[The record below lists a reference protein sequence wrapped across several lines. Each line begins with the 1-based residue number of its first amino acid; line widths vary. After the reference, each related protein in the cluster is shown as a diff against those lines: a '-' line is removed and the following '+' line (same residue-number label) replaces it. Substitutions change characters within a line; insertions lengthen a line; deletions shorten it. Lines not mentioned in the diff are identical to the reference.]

1 MNINKY
7 IKNIWVAAC
16 ILMGGT
22 LFNSC
27 TDELDGKSVI
37 NTGTEGINLTIS
49 VDGMREKVLTR
60 AEETSER
67 TDKSEIHD
75 LHIILASGNKDEDKI
90 VDVLSV
96 ENMEEGSSL
105 SEDLTGLV
113 SGSSSNDD
121 GEIIYQYHISQE
133 KAKGASHVYVV
144 ANYMNEDGELVA
156 FPKDEISTVSTLK
169 NRKVGFPATSS
180 NPYCTMFGEV
190 ALGSST
196 DDHDHSNGSTYS
208 VELKRTLAMITV
220 GINGENLR
228 SGIVITPQSIA
239 LKQVPESCTLGEGYK
254 ATEDNID
261 KDGYG
266 YQELRWAS
274 IASDGEHATKSPA
287 NPHSNDA
294 DVIPLFICENMQGV
308 DNSITDEKGKVPS
321 DNNQRPTCSYIEVMA
336 DYNYYK
342 ELDNAENIPS
352 GIPSMLTGTI
362 TYRFYLGE
370 NVSNDFNIARN
381 KHYQLTLNLSG
392 WGGLVEEGIVTD
404 NSYNTD
410 ADVSWRVDTDLAEL
424 NEGFV
429 NTEMNLPI
437 GGCRFDVI
445 VATNNI
451 GSLKLQYG
459 ERGIANYPGEVET
472 GNNNRWVFVKTKDGW
487 SSSGNALN
495 GNFDAKD
502 NGDGTYTLSFYAKP
516 WTKEDIDD
524 VVENH
529 PDLNS
534 IDQWIKMGYRYTTF
548 EFSKTGGDNSTLT
561 VRQWLPLP
569 VMELG
574 LSGSTPAD
582 AELYYSRFDIAY
594 NNLERPLLRWGPQA
608 YDNINLTSE
617 GDDHGQLVTTDLGIT
632 ANSDVPNGE
641 FNPEYGF
648 HNQVAFFITDQQ
660 GQNAINFS
668 AALNGDATPSAL
680 DYATFIAANAEN
692 PGTGENDNGLVIENA
707 SDANG
712 QHHYALASKEEWAK
726 IEQYG
731 VLQNFLPVPYWT
743 SNMKGT
749 QSYVYIY
756 GSGGKTDLRN
766 RSDLYRA
773 RMVYHKNNEAKF

>member
-16 ILMGGT
+16 ILMGGGT

-60 AEETSER
+60 AETSDR

-75 LHIILASGNKDEDKI
+75 LHIILASGDDI
-90 VDVLSV
+90 VKVFSV
-96 ENMEEGSSL
+96 ESTETGSDQ
-105 SEDLTGLV
+105 SETSTGLE
-113 SGSSSNDD
+113 SDPSFETGDIS
-121 GEIIYQYHISQE
+121 YHISQE
-133 KAKGASHVYVV
+133 DAKGADHVYVV
-144 ANYMNEDGELVA
+144 ANYEDFSITES
-156 FPKDEISTVSTLK
+156 STVTELK
-169 NRKVGFPATSS
+169 ASKVGYSFGDLYSP
-180 NPYCTMFGEV
+180 MFGEV
-190 ALGSST
+190 ALDGSST
-196 DDHDHSNGSTYS
+196 NNHGHTNGSTYS

-220 GINGENLR
+220 GINGKDLR

-239 LKQVPESCTLGEGYK
+239 LKQVPNSCTLGEGNK
-254 ATEDNID
+254 AEESDIN

-266 YQELRWAS
+266 YQELRWAP
-274 IASDGEHATKSPA
+274 IANDGEHETTSPA
-287 NPHSNDA
+287 NPHSNNP
-294 DVIPLFICENMQGV
+294 DVIPLFMCENMQGV
-308 DNSITDEKGKVPS
+308 DENISEQTGKVPS
-321 DNNQRPTCSYIEVMA
+321 DSNQRPTCSYIEVTA
-336 DYNYYK
+336 DYEYYK
-342 ELDNAENIPS
+342 ELDSDAPSSIPS
-352 GIPSMLTGTI
+352 ILIGTI

-370 NVSNDFNIARN
+370 NITNDFNVERN

-392 WGGLVEEGIVTD
+392 WAGLVEDGKITNGNYTPNNPEVG
-404 NSYNTD
+404 
-410 ADVSWRVDTDLAEL
+410 WRVDTDLTEL

-451 GSLKLQYG
+451 GSMKLQYG

-524 VVENH
+524 VVKNH
-529 PDLNS
+529 SDLNS
-534 IDQWIKMGYRYTTF
+534 IDKWIEMGYRYTTF

-569 VMELG
+569 VMEPD

-617 GDDHGQLVTTDLGIT
+617 GDDPGLLITTGLGIT

-641 FNPEYGF
+641 FNPEFGF
-648 HNQVAFFITDQQ
+648 HNQVAFFITDRK

-692 PGTGENDNGLVIENA
+692 PGTSEGDNNLVIENA

-756 GSGGKTDLRN
+756 GSGGKTDLRD

-773 RMVYHKNNEAKF
+773 RMVYHKNNEARF

>member
-37 NTGTEGINLTIS
+37 NTGTEGINLSIS

-60 AEETSER
+60 AETSDR
-67 TDKSEIHD
+67 KDKSEIHD
-75 LHIILASGNKDEDKI
+75 LHIILASGDKI
-90 VDVLSV
+90 KKVFSV
-96 ENMEEGSSL
+96 ESTEFGSDQ
-105 SEDLTGLV
+105 SETSTGLE
-113 SGSSSNDD
+113 SDPSFGTGDIS
-121 GEIIYQYHISQE
+121 YHISQE
-133 KAKGASHVYVV
+133 DAKGVDYVYVV
-144 ANYMNEDGELVA
+144 ANYADFSITESNTVTELKA
-156 FPKDEISTVSTLK
+156 S
-169 NRKVGFPATSS
+169 KVGYSFGDLYSP
-180 NPYCTMFGEV
+180 MFGEV
-190 ALGSST
+190 ALDGSST
-196 DDHDHSNGSTYS
+196 NNHGHTNGSTYS

-220 GINGENLR
+220 GMKGENLR
-228 SGIVITPQSIA
+228 SGIVITPQRIT
-239 LKQVPESCTLGEGYK
+239 LKQVPTSCTLGEGYK
-254 ATEDNID
+254 AASEADIN

-266 YQELRWAS
+266 YQELRWAP
-274 IASDGEHATKSPA
+274 IANDGEHATTSPA
-287 NPHSNDA
+287 NPHSNDP
-294 DVIPLFICENMQGV
+294 DVIPLFMCENMQGA
-308 DNSITDEKGKVPS
+308 DENISEQTGKVPS
-321 DNNQRPTCSYIEVMA
+321 YSNQRPTCSYIEVTA
-336 DYNYYK
+336 DYEYYK
-342 ELDNAENIPS
+342 ELDSNAPSSIPS
-352 GIPSMLTGTI
+352 ILTGTI

-370 NVSNDFNIARN
+370 NITNDFNVERN

-392 WGGLVEEGIVTD
+392 WAGLVEDGKITNGNYTPNNPEVG
-404 NSYNTD
+404 
-410 ADVSWRVDTDLAEL
+410 WRVDTDLTEL

-529 PDLNS
+529 SDLNS
-534 IDQWIKMGYRYTTF
+534 IDQWIEMGYRYITF

-569 VMELG
+569 VMEPG

-617 GDDHGQLVTTDLGIT
+617 GDEHGQLVTTGLGIT

-660 GQNAINFS
+660 GQKAINFS

>member
-37 NTGTEGINLTIS
+37 NTGTEGINLSIS

-60 AEETSER
+60 AETSDR
-67 TDKSEIHD
+67 KDKSEIHD
-75 LHIILASGNKDEDKI
+75 LHIILASGDKI
-90 VDVLSV
+90 KKVFSV
-96 ENMEEGSSL
+96 ESTEFGSDQ
-105 SEDLTGLV
+105 SETSTGLE
-113 SGSSSNDD
+113 SDPSFGTGDIS
-121 GEIIYQYHISQE
+121 YHISQE
-133 KAKGASHVYVV
+133 DAKGVDYVYVV
-144 ANYMNEDGELVA
+144 ANYADFSITESNTVTELKA
-156 FPKDEISTVSTLK
+156 S
-169 NRKVGFPATSS
+169 KVGYSFGDLYSP
-180 NPYCTMFGEV
+180 MFGEV
-190 ALGSST
+190 ALDGSST
-196 DDHDHSNGSTYS
+196 NNHGHTNGSTYS

-220 GINGENLR
+220 GMKGENLR

-410 ADVSWRVDTDLAEL
+410 ADVSWRVDTDLSEF

-429 NTEMNLPI
+429 NTEANLPI

-445 VATNNI
+445 IATDDI
-451 GSLKLQYG
+451 SKLQLKFGDYG
-459 ERGIANYPGEVET
+459 VGDNYET
-472 GNNNRWVFVKTKDGW
+472 G
-487 SSSGNALN
+487 SGNAN
-495 GNFDAKD
+495 RWIYVRTSQGWESTTGNALSGDFTYKT
-502 NGDGTYTLSFYAKP
+502 NSDGTYTISFYAKP
-516 WTKEDIDD
+516 WTKSDIDR
-524 VVENH
+524 VVSSY
-529 PDLNS
+529 PDLKTVRS
-534 IDQWIKMGYRYTTF
+534 WIDKGYRYATMSFQKADGNTSF
-548 EFSKTGGDNSTLT
+548 I
-561 VRQWLPLP
+561 VRQWLPVP
-569 VMELG
+569 VLEPDIYG
-574 LSGSTPAD
+574 GVVTDIDNAD
-582 AELYYSRFDIAY
+582 PTIAELYYSRFDIAY
-594 NNLERPLLRWGPQA
+594 NNLERPLLRWGPEA
-608 YDNINLTSE
+608 YDNVDLTSE
-617 GDDHGQLVTTDLGIT
+617 GEEHGDLITTDLGIT
-632 ANSDVPNGE
+632 PNSDVPNGE
-641 FNPEYGF
+641 FHHEYGS
-648 HNQVAFFITDQQ
+648 HNQVAFFVTDQQ
-660 GQNAINFS
+660 AGRKNAINFS
-668 AALNGDATPSAL
+668 AALNGDGVPSAL
-680 DYATFIAANAEN
+680 DYAIFIAANAEN
-692 PGTGENDNGLVIENA
+692 PGEGENTNNLVIEKA

>member
-1 MNINKY
+1 MIIDKQ
-7 IKNIWVAAC
+7 IKNIAIA
-16 ILMGGT
+16 T
-22 LFNSC
+22 LFVIGGSIFSSC
-27 TDELDGKSVI
+27 NDEDLTGSSQQGLTTD
-37 NTGTEGINLTIS
+37 GINLTIS
-49 VDGMREKVLTR
+49 VDDLSKKVLTK
-60 AEETSER
+60 ANSTR
-67 TDKSEIHD
+67 TDKSEIRD
-75 LHIILASGNKDEDKI
+75 LHIVLAQDDDIIKVISIDASNATSSTPLENKSGI
-90 VDVLSV
+90 VSTPDFDA
-96 ENMEEGSSL
+96 GK
-105 SEDLTGLV
+105 V
-113 SGSSSNDD
+113 S
-121 GEIIYQYHISQE
+121 YHISNTD
-133 KAKGASHVYVV
+133 AAGADHVYVV
-144 ANYMNEDGELVA
+144 ANYENFSITES
-156 FPKDEISTVSTLK
+156 STVTELK
-169 NRKVGFPATSS
+169 ALKVGYSFGDLYSP
-180 NPYCTMFGEV
+180 MFGEI
-190 ALGSST
+190 ALDGSST
-196 DDHDHSNGSTYS
+196 GNHGHTNGSTYS
-208 VELKRTLAMITV
+208 VELKRILAMITV
-220 GINGENLR
+220 GMNGENLR

-239 LKQVPESCTLGEGYK
+239 LKQVPNSCTLGEGNK
-254 ATEDNID
+254 ADESDIN
-261 KDGYG
+261 KEGYG
-266 YQELRWAS
+266 YQELRWAP
-274 IASDGEHATKSPA
+274 IANDGEHATTSPA
-287 NPHSNDA
+287 NPHSNDP
-294 DVIPLFICENMQGV
+294 DVIPLFMCENMQGA
-308 DNSITDEKGKVPS
+308 DENISEQTGKVPS
-321 DNNQRPTCSYIEVMA
+321 DSNQRPTCSYIEVTA
-336 DYNYYK
+336 DYEYYK
-342 ELDNAENIPS
+342 ELDNNAPSSIPS
-352 GIPSMLTGTI
+352 ILTGTI

-370 NVSNDFNIARN
+370 NITNDFNVERN

-392 WGGLVEEGIVTD
+392 WAGLVEDGKITNGNYTPNNPEVG
-404 NSYNTD
+404 
-410 ADVSWRVDTDLAEL
+410 WRVDTDLTEL

-459 ERGIANYPGEVET
+459 ERGIANYPDEVET

-495 GNFDAKD
+495 GNFDAKN

-569 VMELG
+569 VMEPG

-617 GDDHGQLVTTDLGIT
+617 GDEHGQLVTTGLGIT

-680 DYATFIAANAEN
+680 DYATFIAAYAEN
-692 PGTGENDNGLVIENA
+692 PGTGENDNGIVIENA

-743 SNMKGT
+743 SNMKST